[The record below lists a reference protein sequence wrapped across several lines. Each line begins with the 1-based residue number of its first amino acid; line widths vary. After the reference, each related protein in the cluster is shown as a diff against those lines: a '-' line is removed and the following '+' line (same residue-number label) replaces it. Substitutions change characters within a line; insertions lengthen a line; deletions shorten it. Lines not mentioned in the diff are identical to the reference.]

1 MPSVKARRVALRILK
16 WEQKLGE
23 WEREPKLRANVVG
36 ANGLTAANP
45 LAPYLFGTTSRGG
58 HAELLY
64 AELERRAVHSQAR
77 RGTFESRENPP
88 GLFQCRQ
95 DMRTFGFFQSLVL
108 PINLAKGAALKV
120 SERDL

>member
-45 LAPYLFGTTSRGG
+45 LA
-58 HAELLY
+58 
-64 AELERRAVHSQAR
+64 
-77 RGTFESRENPP
+77 
-88 GLFQCRQ
+88 
-95 DMRTFGFFQSLVL
+95 
-108 PINLAKGAALKV
+108 LA
-120 SERDL
+120 S